1 MQAQSRLSALRVAST
16 MTAMHLSGFIGE
28 LSEELARRLGHTGV
42 EWVPM
47 SWDKLTAPDHP
58 EYDIAVQIISIRP
71 ERWEK
76 VDFSEPFLLANQ
88 ALLVRQDTPIAAAA
102 SLEQLRPYLLGG
114 MQGGAGTQ
122 CIREVIRP
130 EQVSAEFDH
139 PFTAGRALAD
149 GQVDGLVFPAPV
161 AIALSK
167 QFKTTTVVGQITTNE
182 EYGVVFDKGNPLR
195 EGVNGALAAM
205 RTDGTW
211 RRIVD
216 RWFPEMDELPRIG

>member
-1 MQAQSRLSALRVAST
+1 MQGQTRLSSLRVAST

-28 LSEELARRLGHTGV
+28 LSEELARRLGYTGV

-47 SWDKLTAPDHP
+47 GWDKLTAPDHP
-58 EYDIAVQIISIRP
+58 EYDLAVQIISIRP
-71 ERWEK
+71 ERREK

-88 ALLVRQDTPIAAAA
+88 ALLVRRDTPIAQAD

-122 CIREVIRP
+122 CIREVVRP
-130 EQVSAEFDH
+130 DQLSAEFDH
-139 PFTAGRALAD
+139 PFSAGKALAD

-167 QFKTTTVVGQITTNE
+167 QFKTTVVVGQITTNE
-182 EYGVVFDKGNPLR
+182 EYGVVLDKGSPLR
-195 EGVNGALAAM
+195 ERVNNALGDM

-216 RWFPEMDELPRIG
+216 RWFPEMDELPHLG

>member
-1 MQAQSRLSALRVAST
+1 MQGQDRLSSLRVAST

-28 LSEELARRLGHTGV
+28 LSEELARRLGYTGV

-47 SWDKLTAPDHP
+47 GWDKLTDSDHP
-58 EYDIAVQIISIRP
+58 EYDIAVQIISIKP

-88 ALLVRQDTPIAAAA
+88 ALLVRRDTPIAQAA

-114 MQGGAGTQ
+114 MRGGAGTQ
-122 CIREVIRP
+122 CIGEVIRP
-130 EQVSAEFDH
+130 DQPSAEFDH
-139 PFTAGRALAD
+139 PFSAGKALAD

-167 QFKTTTVVGQITTNE
+167 QFKTTVVVGQITTNE
-182 EYGVVFDKGNPLR
+182 EYGVVLDKGSPLR
-195 EGVNGALAAM
+195 ERVNSALGDM

-211 RRIVD
+211 RSIVD
-216 RWFPEMDELPRIG
+216 RWFAEVDELPRLG